1 MSITAPANIKYDDIG
16 EYAEKIGSFHGVYD
30 SEGRADVKALVV
42 ALGGVVQYSDVPESL
57 DVHGPGSFVV
67 NIPTHTSGRRDRFT
81 IAHELA
87 HYFLHYRYPNLEG
100 RQTFGRG
107 GRNRAETEA
116 NVFASSLL
124 MPADKFTWAYHELDG
139 DAWALAR
146 RFDVSPAA
154 AEVRA
159 HVLGLAV

>member
-1 MSITAPANIKYDDIG
+1 VSVATPSNLKYKDIG
-16 EYAEKIGSFHGVYD
+16 EYAEKIGSFHGIYD
-30 SEGRADVKALVV
+30 REGRADVKALVR
-42 ALGGVVQYSDVPESL
+42 ALGGDIQYSDVPESL
-57 DVHGPGSFVV
+57 EVGGPGNFVV
-67 NIPTHTSGRRDRFT
+67 NIPTHTSDRRDRFT

-124 MPADKFTWAYHELDG
+124 MPEAEFMQAFRELNG
-139 DAWALAR
+139 DEWRLAR

-154 AEVRA
+154 AGVRA
-159 HVLGLAV
+159 QVLGLKA